1 MIIYTCIY
9 VYDDKV
15 KRFNNTQSSHFHAT
29 KAMRYRIPK
38 SALLFEKK
46 NTCKTKQNKLCIK

>member
-46 NTCKTKQNKLCIK
+46 IHAKQNKTNYA